1 MGDAGNLTSVNPN
14 IIESVEV
21 LKDASATAIY
31 GSRGANGVIMITTK
45 NGQKDHRNVWF
56 SGKVGVG
63 VFSDRLD
70 YWRDPVQM
78 ARLENEAYENGGAEG
93 PYTGKIWSD
102 GTYYPSIAEI
112 ESGAWPF
119 RTKWAD
125 HVFRTSVT
133 QDYSVGIE
141 GSGEKNRYY
150 VSLGY
155 YDGEGMQ
162 YKDDFEKY
170 TVDMSYDHQV
180 ARNINLKTKAG
191 FVRGFRTYNNGTS
204 YGRNPLWPVYNGIRA
219 LQANLF
225 AVLRDILF
233 VYGQI
238 HNTVRFPN
246 LNLDNSVHITNL
258 VFSILRN
265 ARALHV
271 GEAPNMVVCWG
282 GHSINENEYLYA
294 RRVGNQLG
302 LRELNIC
309 TGCGPGAME
318 APMKGAAVGHAQQRY
333 KDSRFIGMT
342 EPSIIAAEPPNPL
355 VNELIIMPDIEKRLE
370 AFVRIAHGII
380 IFPGGVGTAEELL
393 YLLGILMNPANKDQ
407 VLPLILTGPKESA
420 DYFRVLDE
428 FVVHTLGENARRHY
442 RIIIDDAAEVA
453 RQMKKSMPLVKE
465 NRRDTGDAYS
475 FNWSMRIAPDL
486 QMPFEPSHEN
496 MANLKLYPD
505 QPVEVLAADLRRAFS
520 GIVAGNVK
528 EVGIRAIEE
537 FGPYKINGDKEIM
550 RRMDDLLQG
559 FVAQHR
565 MKLPGSAYIPCYEIC
580 T

>member
-1 MGDAGNLTSVNPN
+1 
-14 IIESVEV
+14 
-21 LKDASATAIY
+21 
-31 GSRGANGVIMITTK
+31 MITHISPL
-45 NGQKDHRNVWF
+45 GSMDMLSQ
-56 SGKVGVG
+56 
-63 VFSDRLD
+63 
-70 YWRDPVQM
+70 
-78 ARLENEAYENGGAEG
+78 LE
-93 PYTGKIWSD
+93 
-102 GTYYPSIAEI
+102 
-112 ESGAWPF
+112 
-119 RTKWAD
+119 
-125 HVFRTSVT
+125 
-133 QDYSVGIE
+133 
-141 GSGEKNRYY
+141 
-150 VSLGY
+150 
-155 YDGEGMQ
+155 
-162 YKDDFEKY
+162 
-170 TVDMSYDHQV
+170 VDMLKRTASSDLYQLF
-180 ARNINLKTKAG
+180 RNCSLAVLNSGSLTDNSKELLSRFENFDINVLRRERGVKLELINPPEEAFVDGRIIRALQANLFAVLRDILFVYGQIPSHKEFFLITHISPLGSMDMLSQLEVDMLKRTASSDLYQLFRNCSLAVLNSGSLTDNSKELLSRFENFDINVLRRERGVKLELINPPEEA
-191 FVRGFRTYNNGTS
+191 FVD
-204 YGRNPLWPVYNGIRA
+204 GRIIRA